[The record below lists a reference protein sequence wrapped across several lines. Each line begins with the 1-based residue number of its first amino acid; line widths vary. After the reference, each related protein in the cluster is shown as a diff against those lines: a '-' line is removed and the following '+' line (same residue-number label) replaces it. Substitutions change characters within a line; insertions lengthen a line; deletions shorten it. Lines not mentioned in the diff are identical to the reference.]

1 MATVSNRTSDPLAVA
16 PWSAEASQD
25 SKSEQYLAQRFAAAS
40 SDFKVMTVTTFLL
53 GLAVA
58 AVAWLVG
65 GVLVEHWLVPCGLPA
80 WARLVWFTLGVVAS
94 VLAVGWWLGPL
105 FLYRVNLV
113 YAARAIERDHP
124 ELHNDLV
131 NAVLVRERSG
141 DSAEAVVKSLRRRA
155 ARRLSR
161 VPYEGVVDRTP
172 AVRLAW
178 VLAALVCLT
187 FVYWVLAPKNF
198 VASAARL
205 AAPWGAIAAPA
216 RVQIQQPVL

>member
-16 PWSAEASQD
+16 PWGAEASQD

-65 GVLVEHWLVPCGLPA
+65 GVLVEHWLVPGGLPA
-80 WARLVWFTLGVVAS
+80 WARWVWFTLGVVAS

-155 ARRLSR
+155 ARR
-161 VPYEGVVDRTP
+161 TP
-172 AVRLAW
+172 PTPSAPILA
-178 VLAALVCLT
+178 T
-187 FVYWVLAPKNF
+187 
-198 VASAARL
+198 S
-205 AAPWGAIAAPA
+205 IAAWNWSTIAMPT
-216 RVQIQQPVL
+216 